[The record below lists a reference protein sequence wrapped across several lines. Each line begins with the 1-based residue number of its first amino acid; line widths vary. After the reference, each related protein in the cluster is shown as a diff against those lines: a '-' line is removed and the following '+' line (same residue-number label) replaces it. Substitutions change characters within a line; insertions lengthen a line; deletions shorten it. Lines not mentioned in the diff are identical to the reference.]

1 MAKNDYLAKQ
11 RAMKQAYLEAGVQ
24 TGRQQIIDCMVLAL
38 HDPQIMG
45 KDTFGANRILNVVKG
60 IGAYLDTYMEAFHA
74 TDESDY
80 YQSKLDAA
88 LAEVL
93 GDGMKDSFVD
103 RYEYVKQMDYFT
115 GKFKK

>member
-1 MAKNDYLAKQ
+1 MGKNDFLAKQ
-11 RAMKQAYLEAGVQ
+11 RAMQQACLDVGLK
-24 TGRQQIIDCMVLAL
+24 TGRQQIIDCVVLAL
-38 HDPQIMG
+38 HDPQIVG
-45 KDTFGANRILNVVKG
+45 KDTFGANRILKVVKG
-60 IGAYLDTYMEAFHA
+60 IGDYLDTYAEAFQ
-74 TDESDY
+74 TTSESDY

-115 GKFKK
+115 GRFKK